1 MQSVQIEIVSQVAQ
15 STTVPPFLQLLHH
28 YIIPLAKLMAESNIA
43 HRSQRQ
49 FGTLRCVN

>member
-28 YIIPLAKLMAESNIA
+28 YIISLAKLMAESNIT
-43 HRSQRQ
+43 HCSPRQ
-49 FGTLRCVN
+49 LGALNCVN